1 MAVAMT
7 DAIPLMQSDGTTGR
21 NNARDIRTQLLGAL
35 LLPDSVGYGVR
46 PGVIPRRWIGV
57 GAADFPDLRAIQLD
71 TPGQA
76 VQLYPGKCIVVRTG
90 QGPYLLSQETTI
102 SPYALDAADPSNPRI
117 DIVYARLYDHGIGDS
132 GGGPHGPYIEHVNG
146 TPSGSPVAPTGSVP
160 AGALPIAQILRA
172 ANDNT
177 IVAADITDLR
187 KSTQLLG
194 TPRILLPG
202 DALADA
208 GIFPSERR
216 IRMASASEITS
227 GSQPFIEEIWCGDSR
242 WHPTITRIVGRNR
255 RTSSIN
261 TTATSAGTALR
272 IFTVQAQVLAG
283 HTYEISMRG
292 ELLNTAAPSTA
303 QIDMRYTT
311 NGVEP
316 TVSDTQLYREI
327 VRLDG
332 ISIPESINGSFT
344 YQATSDVQLR
354 VTAAMFSAIGGGTLT
369 FGASASSPGE
379 MTIEDKGFTVA
390 IAGTIY

>member
-1 MAVAMT
+1 MATAMT
-7 DAIPLMQSDGTTGR
+7 DAIPLMQSDGTTAR
-21 NNARDIRTQLLGAL
+21 NNARDIRTMLLGAL
-35 LLPDSVGYGVR
+35 ILPDSVGYGVR
-46 PGVIPRRWIGV
+46 PGIIPRRWIGV
-57 GAADFPDLRAIQLD
+57 SAADFPDLRVIQMD

-76 VQLYPGKCIVVRTG
+76 VQLYPGKCVVVRTG
-90 QGPYLLSQETTI
+90 QGPYLLSQESTI
-102 SPYALDAADPSNPRI
+102 SPYALDAADPSNARI
-117 DIVYARLYDHGIGDS
+117 DIVYVRQYDHAIGDS

-146 TPSGSPVAPTGSVP
+146 TPSGSPVAPNVP
-160 AGALPIAQILRA
+160 TDALPLARIARA

-216 IRMASASEITS
+216 VRMASSSEITA

-242 WHPTITRIVGRNR
+242 WHPTATRIVGRNR
-255 RTSSIN
+255 RTTSVDTSA
-261 TTATSAGTALR
+261 TTAGTAFR
-272 IFTVQAQVLAG
+272 IMTVQAPVLAG
-283 HTYEISMRG
+283 HTYEISVRG
-292 ELLNTAAPSTA
+292 EMLNTAAPSTA
-303 QIDMRYTT
+303 QIDVRYTT

-316 TVSDTQLYREI
+316 TVADTQLYREI

-332 ISIPESINGSFT
+332 VSIPESVNGSFT

-354 VTAAMFSAIGGGTLT
+354 VTSMMFAATGVGTLT

-390 IAGTIY
+390 IAGIIY